1 MTWARPPCNMSEH
14 VHYPPGHVYTW
25 TALLSQATEVLH
37 PTFSHTHL
45 LLDKLEGRAL
55 LKGER
60 LFLCIMDQPHGLWP
74 ARALCGPQRDVFER
88 DEKALLCC
96 LKQLQQR
103 KSVIYVAWQAH
114 VCVCVCVCV
123 CMCMPVAVPVL
134 SSSSVQVV
142 MIVTADRWY
151 QRWADAVSLSRWCCW
166 ISQHVSAAPPLCECV
181 CVCVC
186 VCVRERD
193 R

>member
-25 TALLSQATEVLH
+25 TALLSQATEVLY

-60 LFLCIMDQPHGLWP
+60 LFLCIMDQPHGLWL

-114 VCVCVCVCV
+114 VCVCVCACQWPYLCCRPPRSRLLWLWLLTDDISAELMPWVC
-123 CMCMPVAVPVL
+123 P
-134 SSSSVQVV
+134 
-142 MIVTADRWY
+142 D
-151 QRWADAVSLSRWCCW
+151 DAAGFHSMSLQHHHRVS
-166 ISQHVSAAPPLCECV
+166 V

-186 VCVRERD
+186 VSVWERD